1 MRIAAATIDTL
12 SGAIGAF
19 MQASET
25 IPPPYGQIVG
35 AVSAAAVTAAGI
47 AEIAKIKS
55 TKVNGSS
62 GSAATP
68 TAMAV
73 ASAPTLTTEVANVR
87 SLTSASEEN
96 RLNQMASDQRVYIV
110 ASDIEASQNQIKTQV
125 AESSF

>member
-1 MRIAAATIDTL
+1 LPPFISIPLGIISAAT
-12 SGAIGAF
+12 
-19 MQASET
+19 
-25 IPPPYGQIVG
+25 
-35 AVSAAAVTAAGI
+35 VTAAGI
-47 AEIAKIKS
+47 AEIAKIKA

-68 TAMAV
+68 TSPAV

-87 SLTSASEEN
+87 NLTSASEED